1 MVGLYD
7 ITYPTESKTEWG
19 YDNHNRISDQ
29 YDTNGTTQK
38 RYEYH
43 LLNP

>member
-29 YDTNGTTQK
+29 YDTNGVTQK
-38 RYEYH
+38 QYRYH